1 MEATLDRS
9 ATLEDVEQFVGRC
22 QQIVTDHHTS
32 NYPKLPVPVLHITEG
47 KRYFR
52 IMRKDY
58 PTADSGSAWAFI
70 DSTNGDV
77 LKPASWKRP
86 AKHARGNIFDENEGM
101 KYMSSYGPA
110 YLR

>member
-1 MEATLDRS
+1 MEATLPQT
-9 ATLEDVEQFVGRC
+9 ATLEDVEQFVERC
-22 QQIVTDHHTS
+22 QQIVTDYHTS
-32 NYPKLPVPVLHITEG
+32 NYPKLPVPVLNISQG

-58 PTADSGSAWAFI
+58 PDDKYSGSAWAFI
-70 DSTNGDV
+70 DSTNGDI

-101 KYMSSYGPA
+101 KIKLYPD
-110 YLR
+110 